1 MGKNITNQNDG
12 RIAQISRKNIA
23 KMTSDKAIQKSVD
36 NGFTPQ
42 EHFKAVQDIENLYQG
57 AILRETHKDFKGES
71 DNVLIHR
78 YNTN

>member
-1 MGKNITNQNDG
+1 MIKQY
-12 RIAQISRKNIA
+12 K
-23 KMTSDKAIQKSVD
+23 KSVE